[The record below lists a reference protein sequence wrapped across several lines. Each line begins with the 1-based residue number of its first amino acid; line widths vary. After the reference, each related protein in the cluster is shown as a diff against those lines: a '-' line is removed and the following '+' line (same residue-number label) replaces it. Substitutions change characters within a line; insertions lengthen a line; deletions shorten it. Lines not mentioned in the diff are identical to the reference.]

1 MILITGGS
9 SQGKYAFARSFLKD
23 AVNATIIDG
32 QDMDIDKDTDID
44 RDIDKDTDKDIDK
57 DINSDAEQDTQ
68 IECGYCL
75 CRKKMDLIRHYHLYL
90 RRRMQQG
97 ADEEQ
102 LLQET
107 KAFCEKN
114 PDVIVVTEEVG
125 CGVVPMDAFER
136 KWREVCGRASVIL
149 AERSEQVYRVICG
162 IPQRLK

>member
-9 SQGKYAFARSFLKD
+9 SQGKYAFARSFLND
-23 AVNATIIDG
+23 EVNAVIVDG
-32 QDMDIDKDTDID
+32 QDMDI
-44 RDIDKDTDKDIDK
+44 
-57 DINSDAEQDTQ
+57 DAEQDTQ

-75 CRKKMDLIRHYHLYL
+75 CWKKIDLIRHYHLYL

-114 PDVIVVTEEVG
+114 QDVIVVTEEVG
-125 CGVVPMDAFER
+125 CGVVPMDGFER
-136 KWREVCGRASVIL
+136 KWREVCGRAAVIL

>member
-32 QDMDIDKDTDID
+32 QDMDIDKDTD
-44 RDIDKDTDKDIDK
+44 KDK

>member
-44 RDIDKDTDKDIDK
+44 K

-75 CRKKMDLIRHYHLYL
+75 CRKKIDLIRHYHLYL

>member
-32 QDMDIDKDTDID
+32 QDMDIDKD
-44 RDIDKDTDKDIDK
+44 
-57 DINSDAEQDTQ
+57 INSDAEQDTQ
-68 IECGYCL
+68 LACGYCL
-75 CRKKMDLIRHYHLYL
+75 CRKKIDLIRHYHGYL

>member
-1 MILITGGS
+1 M
-9 SQGKYAFARSFLKD
+9 
-23 AVNATIIDG
+23 
-32 QDMDIDKDTDID
+32 
-44 RDIDKDTDKDIDK
+44 
-57 DINSDAEQDTQ
+57 
-68 IECGYCL
+68 
-75 CRKKMDLIRHYHLYL
+75 CRKKIDLIRHYHLYL

-136 KWREVCGRASVIL
+136 KWREVCGRAAVIL

>member
-1 MILITGGS
+1 MVLITGGS

-32 QDMDIDKDTDID
+32 QDMDIDKDT
-44 RDIDKDTDKDIDK
+44 DIDK

>member
-32 QDMDIDKDTDID
+32 QDMDIDKD
-44 RDIDKDTDKDIDK
+44 
-57 DINSDAEQDTQ
+57 INSDAEQDTQ

-75 CRKKMDLIRHYHLYL
+75 CRKKIDLIRHYHLYL

>member
-9 SQGKYAFARSFLKD
+9 NQGKYAFARSFLKD
-23 AVNATIIDG
+23 EKNGVMIDG
-32 QDMDIDKDTDID
+32 QDMDIDKDT
-44 RDIDKDTDKDIDK
+44 DIDK

-75 CRKKMDLIRHYHLYL
+75 CRKKIDLIRHYHLYL

-136 KWREVCGRASVIL
+136 KWREVCGRAAVIL

>member
-32 QDMDIDKDTDID
+32 QDMDIDKDT
-44 RDIDKDTDKDIDK
+44 DIDK

-136 KWREVCGRASVIL
+136 KWREVCGRAAVIL

>member
-1 MILITGGS
+1 
-9 SQGKYAFARSFLKD
+9 
-23 AVNATIIDG
+23 
-32 QDMDIDKDTDID
+32 
-44 RDIDKDTDKDIDK
+44 
-57 DINSDAEQDTQ
+57 
-68 IECGYCL
+68 
-75 CRKKMDLIRHYHLYL
+75 MDLIRHYHLYL

>member
-44 RDIDKDTDKDIDK
+44 K

-75 CRKKMDLIRHYHLYL
+75 CRKKIDLIRHYHLYL

-136 KWREVCGRASVIL
+136 KWREVCGRAAVIL

>member
-32 QDMDIDKDTDID
+32 QDMDIDKDTDT
-44 RDIDKDTDKDIDK
+44 DIDKDTDKDIDK

-75 CRKKMDLIRHYHLYL
+75 CRKKIDLIRHYHGYL

-114 PDVIVVTEEVG
+114 PGVIVVTEEVG

>member
-23 AVNATIIDG
+23 EKKAVIIDG
-32 QDMDIDKDTDID
+32 QDMDIDIDI
-44 RDIDKDTDKDIDK
+44 
-57 DINSDAEQDTQ
+57 DAEQDTHM
-68 IECGYCL
+68 ECGQLL

-125 CGVVPMDAFER
+125 CGVV
-136 KWREVCGRASVIL
+136 
-149 AERSEQVYRVICG
+149 
-162 IPQRLK
+162 